1 MAPAVGVILTLPMA
15 AQAAAAVVSSSA
27 RIQHFL
33 LRPVAVAVVALT
45 LVAMAVVVAMRKP
58 QSACRTAKI

>member
-1 MAPAVGVILTLPMA
+1 MAD
-15 AQAAAAVVSSSA
+15 QAAAAVVSLSA
-27 RIQHFL
+27 RIQRFL

-45 LVAMAVVVAMRKP
+45 VVAMAVVVVMRKP